1 MITTAAGGF
10 ARIVALA
17 AILVLA
23 AVLGLAVGTLI
34 NDRAGEG
41 QTVAGY
47 PAGWQGGAAVPVGR
61 IGTAAFSSEALD
73 AVRVTRGDGSE
84 ATAAGEESD
93 YFQRHAETQKARAEE
108 SDYHQRHPELT
119 QLPATRIPPG
129 IE

>member
-1 MITTAAGGF
+1 VIAATAGGS

-23 AVLGLAVGTLI
+23 AALGLAVGTMI
-34 NDRAGEG
+34 NERAGEG
-41 QTVAGY
+41 RTVSGY
-47 PAGWQGGAAVPVGR
+47 PTGWQGGAAAPISRVA
-61 IGTAAFSSEALD
+61 TAAFSTEALD
-73 AVRVTRGDGSE
+73 ALRVTRGDVSE

-93 YFQRHAETQKARAEE
+93 YFQRHAGTQKARAEE

-119 QLPATRIPPG
+119 ELPTRIPPG